1 MRLLN
6 KVAVVTGGTSGIG
19 RKIVE
24 RFRLEGASVIFSGR
38 RRPLGE
44 EVAALTG
51 ATFIEAD
58 VAVEADA
65 GRTIAAAVA
74 AHDTIDVLVNNAG
87 MGSRN
92 ARIENTPLDV
102 FDRIMAV
109 HLRGALIHMKL
120 VAPIM
125 RARRSGSI
133 VNISSIAAHLVG

>member
-24 RFRLEGASVIFSGR
+24 RFRGEGASVIFSGR

-51 ATFIEAD
+51 ATFVEGD

-65 GRTIAAAVA
+65 ARTVAAAVA
-74 AHDTIDVLVNNAG
+74 AHDTVDILVNNAG
-87 MGSRN
+87 IGSRN

-102 FDRIMAV
+102 FDQIMAV
-109 HLRGALIHMKL
+109 HVRGALVHMKL

-125 RARRSGSI
+125 RARKSGSI
-133 VNISSIAAHLVG
+133 ISISS